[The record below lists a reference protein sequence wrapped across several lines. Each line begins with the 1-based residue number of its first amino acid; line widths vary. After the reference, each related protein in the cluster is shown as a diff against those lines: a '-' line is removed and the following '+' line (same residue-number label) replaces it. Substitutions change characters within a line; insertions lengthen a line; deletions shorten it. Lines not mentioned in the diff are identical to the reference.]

1 MSLIFQNLNFFKILK
16 KKWGGG
22 GGGGWGVTVVGVLV
36 AGKALGNVA
45 ASGGSEG
52 RLASKAGDCRRGK
65 RGTHHHH

>member
-1 MSLIFQNLNFFKILK
+1 M
-16 KKWGGG
+16 
-22 GGGGWGVTVVGVLV
+22 TVVGVLV

-65 RGTHHHH
+65 RGLTTTTDTREKKQDTGGIHNMGVLC

>member
-1 MSLIFQNLNFFKILK
+1 MGAAGEGE
-16 KKWGGG
+16 W
-22 GGGGWGVTVVGVLV
+22 VTVVGVLV
-36 AGKALGNVA
+36 DGKALGNIA